1 MKVYLRFVPTTT
13 FGVVASPTCTDLLLD
28 PSGKLALT
36 AALENVAVLN
46 LRSGEPLRTLRP
58 PGPTLEDPETEVAHL
73 GEVTALALSPDGR
86 TVAVG
91 YHAGVINLFEIKT
104 GILKVTLHGH
114 RSGGVACLVFSRGGT
129 VLASGGR
136 DTDIILW
143 DLVAESGL
151 YRLKGHKDGVTGLV
165 FIEGG
170 GEEGVPTHVVSVSK
184 DALVKVWELTTE
196 HCVQTLVGHRSEV
209 WAIEISPDGKRM
221 VTGAADRQL
230 RVWNLEKKK
239 EKEEEGKREG
249 RDGEV
254 DAEEE
259 VCGYMGSVLRESND
273 RCLNVKYGGREGGRG
288 EGMLLL
294 AAQDAGK
301 LVDIYKVR
309 SEDEAKKKMKRRLKR
324 AREKRQQQLLRRYGG
339 REGEEE
345 GNAWGMPVQQKKL
358 MTGGMDREEVVEDGA
373 LVEQLAAS
381 DELEWIL
388 TVRASHKVRGMV
400 FASSSPA
407 SSSRPFPSGETA
419 RLLLALANNSLEMYT
434 VSVGREGGKEG
445 GSAPVEYS
453 RLLSLDGLGHRSD
466 VRALALSSDDSM
478 LASTCSHQLKV
489 WSRPQRDAWSSSH
502 GSGGG
507 GGVRGSTPQCVRT
520 TGLQGAFGLS
530 VCFVPGDRHVVVGG
544 KDGRI
549 LLIDLGTGDI
559 LETHRPPRSQ
569 ADDDDDEE
577 DEDEE
582 GKEDVLYDGHAGAV
596 WSMDV
601 RPDGKGMATGGADK
615 EVKFWDF
622 DMDVLEEVANGE
634 RGGAGGTKSLRL
646 VHTRTLKLSDDVL
659 AIRYSY
665 SRDPSKLL
673 LAVALL
679 DSTVKVFFD
688 DSLKFFLSLYGHKLP
703 VLSLDISDD
712 NELIITGS
720 ADKTIKIWGLDFGDC
735 HRSLLAHA
743 DSVMSLRFLPGT
755 HCFFSGG
762 KDKVVKY
769 WDADHFEL
777 ILTHKGHGG
786 EVWSMAMGRDGGFF
800 VSAGGDRSIRVWE
813 RSEDQVYLEEERQR
827 ELEGM
832 FEEGAGKDGGDL
844 EVEGEESGRASKRS
858 LESVKHAERLG
869 EALETA
875 AADEAVGKEHA
886 KLLLAAASNKR
897 VSLPPPRPPNPL
909 MLGLPPH
916 RFILFHLR
924 LIKGPDL
931 EQALLVLP
939 LDQMQRLLQALLLLL
954 QENVEVELCWRCVLF
969 LLQTHHHTL
978 LHCRALVPALTQLR
992 GGCKEQ
998 LRRWREGVA
1007 MNVEGLRLLKRE
1019 VEEEKQAFVVPA
1031 VDSGGRES
1039 VTEEETKK
1047 MKKRKT

>member
-46 LRSGEPLRTLRP
+46 LRSGEPVRTLRP

-73 GEVTALALSPDGR
+73 GEVTCLALSPDGR

-91 YHAGVINLFEIKT
+91 YHAGVINLFEVKT
-104 GILKVTLHGH
+104 GLLKVTLHGH
-114 RSGGVACLVFSRGGT
+114 RSGGVACLVFSKGGT
-129 VLASGGR
+129 ILASGGR
-136 DTDIILW
+136 DTDVILW
-143 DLVAESGL
+143 DLVTESGL

-165 FIEGG
+165 LFEGVREEG
-170 GEEGVPTHVVSVSK
+170 GEEGVPSHVVSVSK
-184 DALVKVWELTTE
+184 DALVKVWELATQ
-196 HCVQTLVGHRSEV
+196 HCVQTLTGHRSEV
-209 WAIEISPDGKRM
+209 WSIEISPDGKRM

-230 RVWNLEKKK
+230 RVWNLGKK
-239 EKEEEGKREG
+239 EDEEGRKGDVEAA
-249 RDGEV
+249 D
-254 DAEEE
+254 EE
-259 VCGYMGSVLRESND
+259 VCRYMGSVLRESND
-273 RCLNVKYGGREGGRG
+273 RCLNLKYGGREGGRG
-288 EGMLLL
+288 GGMLLL

-301 LVDIYKVR
+301 RVDVYKVR
-309 SEDEAKKKMKRRLKR
+309 NEAEAKKKMKRRLKR
-324 AREKRQQQLLRRYGG
+324 AREKRQQQLLRRQGG
-339 REGEEE
+339 REEGEEGEEE
-345 GNAWGMPVQQKKL
+345 GNAWGMPVQQKKQVE
-358 MTGGMDREEVVEDGA
+358 GGEEGGEDEEEGE
-373 LVEQLAAS
+373 LVERLAAS
-381 DELEWIL
+381 DELEWMV

-400 FASSSPA
+400 FAPSSTA
-407 SSSRPFPSGETA
+407 SSSSSTSGETA
-419 RLLLALANNSLEMYT
+419 RLLLALANNSLELYT
-434 VSVGREGGKEG
+434 VTVGREGGKEG
-445 GSAPVEYS
+445 GSAPMEYS

-466 VRALALSSDDSM
+466 VRALALASDDSM

-489 WSRPQRDAWSSSH
+489 WSRPQQDAWS
-502 GSGGG
+502 SGGG
-507 GGVRGSTPQCVRT
+507 GGGGAPQCVRT
-520 TGLQGAFGLS
+520 TGLEGAFGLS

-544 KDGRI
+544 KDGRV

-559 LETHRPPRSQ
+559 LETHKPPR
-569 ADDDDDEE
+569 ARTEDEDEE
-577 DEDEE
+577 DEDEDEEWRE
-582 GKEDVLYDGHAGAV
+582 GVLYDGHTGAV

-601 RPDGKGMATGGADK
+601 RPDGKGMMTGGADK

-622 DMDVLEEVANGE
+622 EMDTPEGGTEGGQ
-634 RGGAGGTKSLRL
+634 GGAAGRLRL

-659 AIRYSY
+659 AVRYSHT
-665 SRDPSKLL
+665 RDPSKLL

-688 DSLKFFLSLYGHKLP
+688 NSLKFFLSLYGHKLP

-762 KDKVVKY
+762 KDKVIKY

-800 VSAGGDRSIRVWE
+800 VSAGGDRSVRVWE

-832 FEEGAGKDGGDL
+832 FEEGVGKDGG
-844 EVEGEESGRASKRS
+844 EMEGEGEESGRASKRS

-886 KLLLAAASNKR
+886 KLLLAAASSKKAAA
-897 VSLPPPRPPNPL
+897 PPPRPPNPL
-909 MLGLPPH
+909 MLGLPAH

-954 QENVEVELCWRCVLF
+954 QESVEVELCWRCVLF

-992 GGCKEQ
+992 GECKER

-1031 VDSGGRES
+1031 LEAGGGAS
-1039 VTEEETKK
+1039 VVEERTKK
-1047 MKKRKT
+1047 TKKRKA

>member
-1 MKVYLRFVPTTT
+1 MR
-13 FGVVASPTCTDLLLD
+13 
-28 PSGKLALT
+28 
-36 AALENVAVLN
+36 
-46 LRSGEPLRTLRP
+46 
-58 PGPTLEDPETEVAHL
+58 
-73 GEVTALALSPDGR
+73 ALS
-86 TVAVG
+86 
-91 YHAGVINLFEIKT
+91 
-104 GILKVTLHGH
+104 
-114 RSGGVACLVFSRGGT
+114 
-129 VLASGGR
+129 
-136 DTDIILW
+136 
-143 DLVAESGL
+143 
-151 YRLKGHKDGVTGLV
+151 
-165 FIEGG
+165 
-170 GEEGVPTHVVSVSK
+170 
-184 DALVKVWELTTE
+184 
-196 HCVQTLVGHRSEV
+196 
-209 WAIEISPDGKRM
+209 
-221 VTGAADRQL
+221 
-230 RVWNLEKKK
+230 
-239 EKEEEGKREG
+239 
-249 RDGEV
+249 
-254 DAEEE
+254 
-259 VCGYMGSVLRESND
+259 
-273 RCLNVKYGGREGGRG
+273 
-288 EGMLLL
+288 
-294 AAQDAGK
+294 
-301 LVDIYKVR
+301 
-309 SEDEAKKKMKRRLKR
+309 
-324 AREKRQQQLLRRYGG
+324 
-339 REGEEE
+339 
-345 GNAWGMPVQQKKL
+345 
-358 MTGGMDREEVVEDGA
+358 
-373 LVEQLAAS
+373 
-381 DELEWIL
+381 
-388 TVRASHKVRGMV
+388 
-400 FASSSPA
+400 
-407 SSSRPFPSGETA
+407 
-419 RLLLALANNSLEMYT
+419 
-434 VSVGREGGKEG
+434 
-445 GSAPVEYS
+445 
-453 RLLSLDGLGHRSD
+453 
-466 VRALALSSDDSM
+466 LSSDDSM

-489 WSRPQRDAWSSSH
+489 WSRPQRDAWS
-502 GSGGG
+502 GSNSGVGGG
-507 GGVRGSTPQCVRT
+507 GGESTPQCVRT
-520 TGLQGAFGLS
+520 TGLEGAFGLS

-559 LETHRPPRSQ
+559 LETHKPPRTRT
-569 ADDDDDEE
+569 DEDEE
-577 DEDEE
+577 DEEEDEE
-582 GKEDVLYDGHAGAV
+582 GKEDVVYDGHAGAV

-601 RPDGKGMATGGADK
+601 RPDGKGMVTGGADK

-622 DMDVLEEVANGE
+622 EIVVPEGE
-634 RGGAGGTKSLRL
+634 AEGGHGGSGGTKSLRL

-659 AIRYSY
+659 AIRYSH

-720 ADKTIKIWGLDFGDC
+720 ADKTVKIWGLDFGDC

-762 KDKVVKY
+762 KDKVIKY

-800 VSAGGDRSIRVWE
+800 VSAGGDRSLRVWE

-827 ELEGM
+827 ELEGL
-832 FEEGAGKDGGDL
+832 FEEGVGKDGG
-844 EVEGEESGRASKRS
+844 EMEGEGEESGRASKRS

-886 KLLLAAASNKR
+886 KLLLAAASNKKAP
-897 VSLPPPRPPNPL
+897 VPPPRPPNPL
-909 MLGLPPH
+909 MLGLPSH

-998 LRRWREGVA
+998 LRKWREGVA

-1031 VDSGGRES
+1031 LDAGGRES
-1039 VTEEETKK
+1039 VKEEETKKK
-1047 MKKRKT
+1047 MKKRKA